1 MNSYG
6 YKVPGLQ
13 DRIARQR
20 QPIGPGEVFD
30 DPSTEDVVPAAA
42 QPAAPSAP
50 VDNTTPPAPERSL
63 SPREFFESQILP
75 QVREV
80 LGDYGVQNAYAEQQR
95 QNSERANLQRREE
108 ADRYSLEGLRGTPVP
123 S

>member
-20 QPIGPGEVFD
+20 QFAPGTVFD
-30 DPSTEDVVPAAA
+30 DPSTEDIVPAAS
-42 QPAAPSAP
+42 QPVAPSAP
-50 VDNTTPPAPERSL
+50 VDNTPPPAPERSL

-95 QNSERANLQRREE
+95 QNSERANLQRIEE
-108 ADRYSLEGLRGTPVP
+108 ADR
-123 S
+123 